1 MVAGGQ
7 QEIEKVENETKEN
20 LAGLKENPNLEAK
33 TEIEKFEKRQEREIS
48 EPLIEEARSKRN
60 QLLEERG
67 LLPMSKADF
76 DQYFASKDFEIRT
89 DLKQGNTG
97 DCYAV
102 AAIHAMSRSPH
113 FEMIVRSSMKKL
125 PDGSWEV
132 KIPLL
137 SKRFQTITITSEEL
151 LPQENK
157 NLGKTIKTEGGIA
170 PDLREVLTP
179 VQGKEGLQV
188 LEAAFIKQKF
198 GMVDRLAAEGGWGDK
213 VLLALGGDNFKR
225 VSFNASRYNE
235 ETEQL
240 EYLGLANIP
249 NQKYVDD
256 VLENFDPEIHIATA
270 VTKFFD
276 RRTLIAKVAG
286 KLGLSLEGQV
296 KGAYRAEET
305 LKFFVPGHSYSISKV
320 DRQKKI
326 VTLANPWD
334 TSKPIDLTFGQ
345 FKKTFCRLEAIR
357 IDNAKLLKNM
367 EAVARV
373 AA

>member
-1 MVAGGQ
+1 MAGGQ

-157 NLGKTIKTEGGIA
+157 NL
-170 PDLREVLTP
+170 
-179 VQGKEGLQV
+179 
-188 LEAAFIKQKF
+188 
-198 GMVDRLAAEGGWGDK
+198 
-213 VLLALGGDNFKR
+213 
-225 VSFNASRYNE
+225 
-235 ETEQL
+235 
-240 EYLGLANIP
+240 
-249 NQKYVDD
+249 
-256 VLENFDPEIHIATA
+256 
-270 VTKFFD
+270 
-276 RRTLIAKVAG
+276 
-286 KLGLSLEGQV
+286 
-296 KGAYRAEET
+296 
-305 LKFFVPGHSYSISKV
+305 
-320 DRQKKI
+320 
-326 VTLANPWD
+326 
-334 TSKPIDLTFGQ
+334 
-345 FKKTFCRLEAIR
+345 
-357 IDNAKLLKNM
+357 
-367 EAVARV
+367 
-373 AA
+373 